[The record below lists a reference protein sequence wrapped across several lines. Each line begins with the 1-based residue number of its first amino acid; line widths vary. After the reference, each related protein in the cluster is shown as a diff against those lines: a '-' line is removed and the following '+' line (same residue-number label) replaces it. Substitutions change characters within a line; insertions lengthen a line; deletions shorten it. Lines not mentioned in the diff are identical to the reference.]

1 MIEKENQFSFAASF
15 KKNTPRSEFFRTRGD
30 ATWHI
35 NDSSFDDYSGKID
48 FPGLGNLRGILE
60 RQIGYDSSNTG
71 LDVAGGSQGIAIQ
84 DLLRAD
90 FIGKGLVT
98 NFEDLRTKKTK
109 KIDALD
115 HIAGDVANTE
125 VWQSI
130 FDWKEEHSPEGFSV
144 ILHRPA
150 GGLQDFGPNAYA
162 PPLHFLLDT
171 LKPGGVLFTQVPV
184 ALRLS
189 PRQTWFPIHLSVR
202 SRSDIKDISYAPPAV
217 GSRYP
222 HVVITKHSERK

>member
-1 MIEKENQFSFAASF
+1 MTEKESQFSFATSF
-15 KKNTPRSEFFRTRGD
+15 KKNTPSSEFFRTRGD

-35 NDSSFDDYSGKID
+35 NDSSFDEYCGKID
-48 FPGLGNLRGILE
+48 FPGQGNLREILE
-60 RQIGYDSSNTG
+60 RQIGYDRNNTG
-71 LDVAGGSQGIAIQ
+71 LDVAGGSQGTAVQ
-84 DLLRAD
+84 DLLRAK

-98 NFEDLRTKKTK
+98 NFEDLRTNKTK

-115 HIAGDVANTE
+115 HIAGDVANIE

-130 FDWKEEHSPEGFSV
+130 LDWKEEHAPEGFSV

-150 GGLQDFGPNAYA
+150 GGLQEFSPNAYA

-189 PRQTWFPIHLSVR
+189 PRQAWFPIHLSVR
-202 SRSDIKDISYAPPAV
+202 SRSDIEDISYASPAV
-217 GSRYP
+217 GSKYP
-222 HVVITKHSERK
+222 HVVITKQSQ